1 MSSSITLE
9 DAFALEAAKN
19 ATTHPV
25 IAITQNGDITFGS
38 MGNTILA
45 QFLELDKLVILN
57 TPPKKSNYKKNHKY
71 EPVTILEKQQTEI
84 FKDENSKLKENY
96 EKLQKAYH
104 ELIDKY
110 TRLKE
115 KYDKTKTNTVR

>member
-84 FKDENSKLKENY
+84 DAKVTTIIAHISTMILKE
-96 EKLQKAYH
+96 QKIWWDIMLSILRA
-104 ELIDKY
+104 ESS
-110 TRLKE
+110 R
-115 KYDKTKTNTVR
+115 